1 MRLGP
6 GVIEL
11 QRFPFLFSICT
22 RNFDV
27 RRECQVSLESWQPVD
42 SEYAFQ
48 FALQGLVPELLGFKD
63 FLFLWLF
70 LQNINSKE
78 VVACFLEGQSIP
90 QRKYR
95 KVKGAFIK
103 RSQFVFLSFIRLS
116 VFLILNSLQQPSF
129 SLPLPFFFLS
139 LSIYRQSKIF
149 GQHTQGEWETITGTA
164 LMLPCTTFKHVL
176 DCLVFMVRI
185 KWTLWGCFTFTIILM
200 VKIYQFLWWK

>member
-1 MRLGP
+1 MKAPLTFLYFLCGMDWPSRKQATTSLLL
-6 GVIEL
+6 IFCKNN
-11 QRFPFLFSICT
+11 QRKRKSLKPNNSGT
-22 RNFDV
+22 RP
-27 RRECQVSLESWQPVD
+27 RRANWKAYSESSRCQL
-42 SEYAFQ
+42 
-48 FALQGLVPELLGFKD
+48 
-63 FLFLWLF
+63 
-70 LQNINSKE
+70 SK
-78 VVACFLEGQSIP
+78 EGQSIP

-129 SLPLPFFFLS
+129 SLPLPFFFLN

-164 LMLPCTTFKHVL
+164 LTLPCTTFKHVL

-200 VKIYQFLWWK
+200 MKIYQFLWWK